1 MSKRKPR
8 RTSRPVSRRPVSGAE
23 MTQSK
28 SEPVN
33 LVTEYHYVIA
43 DLTQIALI
51 AAVLIAGL
59 VGLSFFL
66 K

>member
-1 MSKRKPR
+1 MTKRKPR
-8 RTSRPVSRRPVSGAE
+8 RTSRPISKRPVRTSEIAQ
-23 MTQSK
+23 TK
-28 SEPVN
+28 SEPVD
-33 LVTEYHYVIA
+33 LVKEYHYVVS
-43 DLTQIALI
+43 DLGQIAII